1 MRKGVSIIV
10 CCYNSSLR
18 LPETIKHIAR
28 QVVSSDIKWEVIIV
42 NNASTDNT
50 SIVATKEWSKYSC
63 KVDFKIVDQPIP
75 GLSAARTKGID
86 VSNFEY
92 LLFCDDDNWLD
103 ENYVNIAYETMESHP
118 DAGII
123 GGQSGGFFEKEKP
136 YWFDLF
142 AASYVIE
149 QPYSNSCYL
158 TEDRDYL
165 AGAGLVVKKSIFK
178 ILNKLNFS
186 QILTDRIGN
195 SLMSGGDYELCLIT
209 KFLGFKIYYDE
220 NLKLTHYMPADRLN
234 WNYCLKMI
242 TYGHAIPEIY
252 FRTYKVL
259 FSSKKIND
267 FSFNRYYKKLLIS
280 YLFEIIMPERYRIR
294 SIIKIIIQMKYFF
307 KLFPGSM
314 EQKLLLSAKNK
325 LIYLL
330 LNKNKFKEQLLK
342 MNNLIEK
349 IKEYKDLNNIL
360 E

>member
-1 MRKGVSIIV
+1 MNKGISIIV
-10 CCYNSSLR
+10 CCYNSALR
-18 LPETIKHIAR
+18 LPETIKHIAG
-28 QVVSSDIKWEVIIV
+28 QLVNSDIKWEVIIV
-42 NNASTDNT
+42 NNASNDNT
-50 SIVATKEWSKYSC
+50 VEIANAEWNKYNC
-63 KVDFKIVDQPIP
+63 TANFTIVDQPIP
-75 GLSAARTKGID
+75 GLSAAREKGIEI
-86 VSNFEY
+86 SAFEY
-92 LLFCDDDNWLD
+92 VIFCDDDNWLN
-103 ENYVNIAYETMESHP
+103 ENYVSIAYESMEYHS

-123 GGQSGGFFEKEKP
+123 GGQTEGFFEKEKP

-165 AGAGLVVKKSIFK
+165 AGAGLVVRKSIFK

-209 KFLGFKIYYDE
+209 KFLGFRIYYDE

-252 FRTYKVL
+252 FRSYKVI
-259 FSSKKIND
+259 FSKKING

-280 YLFEIIMPERYRIR
+280 YLFEICMPERYRLR
-294 SIIKIIIQMKYFF
+294 SIIKVIIQMKYFF

-314 EQKLLLSAKNK
+314 EQKRLLSAKNK

-330 LNKNKFKEQLLK
+330 LNKNKFKVKLLI
-342 MNNLIEK
+342 MNILIEK
-349 IKEYKDLNNIL
+349 IKKYKDLNNIL